1 MDFRLDGLK
10 VKYLGINFQDI
21 TVNNV
26 TDVSKLLTLNKT
38 NIIKVHII

>member
-1 MDFRLDGLK
+1 MNVLFMDFRLDGLK

-26 TDVSKLLTLNKT
+26 IDVSNA
-38 NIIKVHII
+38 IEIV